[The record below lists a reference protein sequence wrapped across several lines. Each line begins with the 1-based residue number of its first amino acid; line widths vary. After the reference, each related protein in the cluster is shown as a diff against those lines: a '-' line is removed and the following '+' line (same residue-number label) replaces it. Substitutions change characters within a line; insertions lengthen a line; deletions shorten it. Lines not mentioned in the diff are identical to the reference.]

1 MIKLIAGFVFVLAA
15 ITSHSQKASIKG
27 TVTDTVEK
35 KNLANTVIAI
45 LKKSDSVLVKFSR
58 ANKSG
63 EFLISDLDTGR
74 FILMATHPFFG
85 DYFDNIELKQNAVTE
100 LGNIY
105 LTPKS
110 KLLAEVIVKTGSPIR
125 IKGDTISYTADS
137 FKVRPGANVEEL
149 LRRLPGIQ
157 VDRNGQIT
165 AMGERVKKV
174 LVDGEEFFGSDPGI
188 ATKNLRA
195 EQVQEVQVFD
205 KKSDQAEFTGIDDG
219 VKDKTINLKMKKLGG
234 YFGKVEAGG
243 GLPDKYN
250 SDAMA
255 NSFQGK
261 RKIAGY
267 GVMSNTGQVNL
278 DWQDA
283 QNYGGGMDG
292 MTSGITDDGGMY
304 ISYNGG
310 DDSYWGGRNG
320 IPTNW
325 NAGLHYSNKFDKDKL
340 SLNSGYKFSKI
351 NATGLTT
358 VFSNTFLPDTNWTTS
373 SASHNFSSVNK
384 HAFNVTLEDNLD
396 SANSLKWVT
405 SFNHN
410 STESSVNY
418 TAQTSNTSGQPINK
432 TARVTTNNSDKDN
445 IASNLLWRHKFKK
458 LSRTLSVNTDFNWTQ
473 IKNNGLLYSLID
485 YYKNGLLDQRD
496 TTDQQN
502 IQDNSIRTVNT
513 KIAYTEP
520 IRKDVYVEVN
530 YSIGYYNNN
539 NDRITNEK
547 SISGK
552 YENVIDSLS
561 NSYIFNRLVN
571 TPGASFKVNKKKYN
585 VTFGAS
591 VGFSHFVEKNVTDNY
606 KINYNYTNF
615 YPKVSYTYKFK
626 PNESFRFNYN
636 GSTTAPSI
644 EQLQPIRVNTDPLNI
659 YIGNPGLNQSFRH
672 DFNLGYNF
680 YNVLKERNLWSDLD
694 VNFTQNA
701 FVQYSIVDDF
711 GKRTYQ
717 TVNANGIYNVS
728 LWSQYG
734 FKIKKIKL
742 GTGLGP
748 ILNVS
753 RYIDYINT
761 IKNITNTSSYG
772 LRVTFDR
779 YVEKKFNFY
788 VGPSFTWNHSH
799 ASVNSAANADYWQ
812 LDGWAEGRFT
822 LPKNFEFSTDANYHA
837 REKDPRFTARNNYTT
852 WNASLIKR
860 MFKDNKLELK
870 LGVYDILDQ
879 NKGYQR
885 NFNSY
890 SFTETY
896 YLTLRRFWLFTVT
909 WNIAKNGKP
918 ATW

>member
-1 MIKLIAGFVFVLAA
+1 MRKLIAGFILVLAA
-15 ITSHSQKASIKG
+15 ITSHSQKGSIKG
-27 TVTDTVEK
+27 TVTDSVEK
-35 KNLANTVIAI
+35 KNLANAVIAI
-45 LKKSDSVLVKFSR
+45 LKNSDSVLVKFAR
-58 ANKSG
+58 ANKDG
-63 EFLISDLDTGR
+63 EFVISDLDTGR

-85 DYFDNIELKQNAVTE
+85 DYFDQIELKQNTPTE

-195 EQVQEVQVFD
+195 DQVQEVQVFD

-250 SDAMA
+250 LDAMA

-292 MTSGITDDGGMY
+292 ISSGITDDGGMY
-304 ISYNGG
+304 ISFNGG
-310 DDSYWGGRNG
+310 DDDYRGGRNG

-358 VFSNTFLPDTNWTTS
+358 VFSNTFLPDTNWIMS

-396 SANSLKWVT
+396 SANSLKWVS

-410 STESSVNY
+410 STESRVDYS
-418 TAQTSNTSGQPINK
+418 AQTLSTSGQPINK
-432 TARVTTNNSDKDN
+432 TARATTNNSDKDN
-445 IASNLLWRHKFKK
+445 ITSNLLWRHKFKK
-458 LSRTLSVNTDFNWTQ
+458 LSRTLSVNTDFSWTQ
-473 IKNNGLLYSLID
+473 IKNDGLLYSLID
-485 YYKNGLLDQRD
+485 YYKNGLLEQRD

-502 IQDNSIRTVNT
+502 IQDNSTRTVNT

-520 IRKDVYVEVN
+520 IRKDVFVEVD
-530 YSIGYYNNN
+530 YAIGYYNNN

-552 YENVIDSLS
+552 YENIIDSLS
-561 NSYIFNRLVN
+561 NSYVFNRLVN

-585 VTFGAS
+585 ITFGAS
-591 VGFSHFVEKNVTDNY
+591 VGFSHFVEKNVTDNQ

-672 DFNLGYNF
+672 DFNMGYNF
-680 YNVLKERNLWSDLD
+680 YNVLKEKNLWSDLD
-694 VNFTQNA
+694 VSFTQNA

-717 TVNANGIYNVS
+717 TVNANGIYNVN

-742 GTGLGP
+742 GTTLGP
-748 ILNVS
+748 IVNVS

-761 IKNITNTSSYG
+761 VKNITNTSSYG
-772 LRVTFDR
+772 LRVNFDK

-788 VGPSFTWNHSH
+788 IGPRFTWNHSH

-812 LDGWAEGRFT
+812 FDGWAEGRVT

-837 REKDPRFTARNNYTT
+837 REKDPRFTTKNNYTT

-860 MFKDNKLELK
+860 MLKDNKLELK